1 MRSQSVFVYTSSQN
15 PIAMKKSLL
24 LSVSLLAALP
34 FSCKTSSQV
43 ACIDPAKIDKER
55 ACIMIYDPVC
65 GCDGKTYSNS
75 CLAEINGLISY
86 TKGECP
92 PKGTNQ

>member
-1 MRSQSVFVYTSSQN
+1 
-15 PIAMKKSLL
+15 MKKSFLF
-24 LSVSLLAALP
+24 SAVLLAALP
-34 FSCKTSSQV
+34 FSCKTSSSSQV

-75 CLAEINGLISY
+75 CIAEISGLTSF